1 MRLYLYDYDS
11 GQPKR
16 LPILNLS
23 HFRYGKGVMKI
34 IEPYFEILHMA
45 KAEDIYRHLE
55 VAARNCYKSEDN
67 IAQGTAEHFLQRILR
82 SGHESVIE
90 HISISVRIVCDRG
103 VLAELTR
110 HRIAS
115 FSVESTRYANYSKDK
130 FGSEITVIKPFFWSE
145 GSEQYC
151 EWEKAMAAC
160 EEAYMALIKSGAKA
174 QEARSVLP
182 NSLKTDIIITANI
195 REWIHIFNLR
205 CAKASHPQ
213 MRQIMLPLLDE
224 FNRRLPVLFGILY
237 EKYSNDINQL
247 NTGISPKIL

>member
-1 MRLYLYDYDS
+1 
-11 GQPKR
+11 
-16 LPILNLS
+16 
-23 HFRYGKGVMKI
+23 MKI

-45 KAEDIYRHLE
+45 DADAIYRHLE
-55 VAARNCYKSEDN
+55 IAARNCYKSEEN
-67 IAQGTAEHFLQRILR
+67 IAKGTAEQFLHRILK

-90 HISISVRIVCDRG
+90 HISITVRIVCDRG

-130 FGSEITVIKPFFWSE
+130 FGNEITVIKPFFWKY
-145 GSEQYC
+145 GSKQYR

-160 EEAYMALIKSGAKA
+160 EKAYMALIESGAKA

-195 REWIHIFNLR
+195 REWIHIFDLR
-205 CAKASHPQ
+205 CSKASHPQ
-213 MRQIMLPLLDE
+213 MRQIMLPLLSE
-224 FNRRLPVLFGILY
+224 FNKKLPVLFSITH
-237 EKYSNDINQL
+237 EKYKNDIL
-247 NTGISPKIL
+247 DCL